1 MEKIVSEAKYNDN
14 NCLPQAKIQG
24 PKLNIWPPEQSIQT
38 KCQILQASFHIFSG
52 TIPIF
57 RVFQGPFQ
65 VYQPS
70 QEFFR
75 VFWVFRGHWPTC
87 TSNKRGIQELRH
99 KLPNDLKLRI
109 FGNQE
114 TSRSQNFIEL
124 QPSAQSSSQNENF
137 VDTSKK
143 LLENRN
149 STFPIVRYFTT
160 TLKFVSYVL
169 ARIAV
174 KRENLEPAES
184 SFNLL
189 VDFKKDNI

>member
-14 NCLPQAKIQG
+14 NCLLQAKIQG
-24 PKLNIWPPEQSIQT
+24 PKLNIWPPEQSIET
-38 KCQILQASFHIFSG
+38 KCQIFQAFFHIFSG

-57 RVFQGPFQ
+57 RVFQGPFL

-75 VFWVFRGHWPTC
+75 AFRGCWPTSS
-87 TSNKRGIQELRH
+87 SNKHGIQELPH

-109 FGNQE
+109 LGNWE

-143 LLENRN
+143 MLENRN

-160 TLKFVSYVL
+160 TLKVVSYVL